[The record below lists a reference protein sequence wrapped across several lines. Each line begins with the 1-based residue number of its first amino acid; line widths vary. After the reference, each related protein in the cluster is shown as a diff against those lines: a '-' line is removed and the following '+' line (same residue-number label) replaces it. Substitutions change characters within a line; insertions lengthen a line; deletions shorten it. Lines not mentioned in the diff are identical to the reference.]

1 MSTGAVGK
9 RYARAILE
17 LANEQKQI
25 ERTGKELNELA
36 TMWAESKELQE
47 LFANP
52 SFTAAARKTALT
64 EILSRA
70 MVSPLVKNSLLYLSD
85 SGRLA
90 ALPDVARLFTELAA
104 TQAGTVRAVVTSAG
118 PLSDAYYG
126 QLQRALEQAT
136 GKKVSIE
143 KKTDASLI
151 AGVVTRV
158 GDQVFDGSLRARLG
172 EMKESLRPV

>member
-17 LANEQKQI
+17 LANEQKEV
-25 ERTGKELNELA
+25 ERTGKELSDIAIMWSGSAELR
-36 TMWAESKELQE
+36 E

-52 SFTAAARKTALT
+52 SFTPEARKTALT

-70 MVSPLVKNSLLYLSD
+70 AVSPLVKNSLLYLSD
-85 SGRLA
+85 AGRLA

-104 TQAGTVRAVVTSAG
+104 AQAGSVRAVVTSAG
-118 PLSDAYYG
+118 PLSEAYYG

-143 KKTDASLI
+143 KKTDAALI

-158 GDQVFDGSLRARLG
+158 GDQVFDGSLRARLAD
-172 EMKESLRPV
+172 MKESLRPA